1 MMKYLFLLLAILPVN
16 LFFAQ
21 GKSTDSLKKFNY
33 SELKEKFD
41 DYYNNDKNLEAKTL
55 QNIIFKKQKGKKTLF
70 R

>member
-41 DYYNNDKNLEAKTL
+41 DYYNNDKIL
-55 QNIIFKKQKGKKTLF
+55 KQKHCKILSSKSKREKTLF